1 MKKKRNKIICVA
13 LLFIVAIVLEK
24 LNEANQKYSSN
35 SFSWVNIGIK
45 IIYIITYLI
54 VGLDILKKAFRNIK
68 KGEVFDE
75 NFLMAIATLGAFGV
89 GEFPEAVAVMLFYQ
103 IGELFQSYA
112 VDKSRKS
119 ISSLMDIRPDYAN
132 LVNENGYEKVKPK
145 KVNIGDII
153 LVKPGE
159 KVPLDGTVIDGES
172 RLDTSSL
179 TGETV
184 PRTVKTGDSIL
195 SGTINLNSA
204 IKIKVEKTF
213 KQSTVSKI
221 LDLVENATSKKSKQE
236 NFITK
241 FAKIYTPVVVIIAV
255 ILAILPPIILQ
266 QQFTIWIYRALSFLV
281 VSCPCALVI
290 SIPLSF
296 FGGIGR
302 ASKEGVLIKGS
313 NYLEILANAKIAV
326 FDKTGTLTEGVFEVQ
341 RIEPENIDKNELLEV
356 VAYAESYSTHPIAE
370 SIKIKYGQTID
381 NTRIEKIDE
390 ISGHGISA
398 KIDNKNVLVGNAK
411 LMQQQNIEFKE
422 IKETGTIIYTA
433 INGEYKGYI
442 LISDKIKADSKKAI
456 QELKKNG
463 IVKTVMLTGD
473 KDEVGKAVAK
483 ELKIDE
489 VYTELLPTDKVE
501 KVQELIK
508 NKSEK
513 DKLLFVGDGINDA
526 PVLALS
532 DIGVAMGALGSDSAI
547 EAADIVIMNDEPS
560 KLVNAMRISRKTL
573 KIAKQNTYFAIIIK
587 IAVLILSA
595 LGLSTMWMAVFA
607 DVGVT
612 VLAILN
618 SFRVLYG
625 KN

>member
-1 MKKKRNKIICVA
+1 MKKKRNKIICAA

-184 PRTVKTGDSIL
+184 PRAVKTGDSIL

-587 IAVLILSA
+587 IEVLILSA

>member
-1 MKKKRNKIICVA
+1 MKKKRNKIICAA

-489 VYTELLPTDKVE
+489 SNAKILEFDMSNLDIEDLWNIPVVKDWKEPECKGWEDYMKKKVFRERKEVKPVEEVKPVVKE
-501 KVQELIK
+501 KPK
-508 NKSEK
+508 ATKK
-513 DKLLFVGDGINDA
+513 
-526 PVLALS
+526 
-532 DIGVAMGALGSDSAI
+532 
-547 EAADIVIMNDEPS
+547 
-560 KLVNAMRISRKTL
+560 
-573 KIAKQNTYFAIIIK
+573 AKK
-587 IAVLILSA
+587 
-595 LGLSTMWMAVFA
+595 
-607 DVGVT
+607 
-612 VLAILN
+612 
-618 SFRVLYG
+618 
-625 KN
+625 

>member
-1 MKKKRNKIICVA
+1 MKKKRNKIICAA

-587 IAVLILSA
+587 IEVLILSA

>member
-1 MKKKRNKIICVA
+1 MKKKRNKIICAA

-463 IVKTVMLTGD
+463 IVKTVMVTGD

>member
-1 MKKKRNKIICVA
+1 MKKKRNKIICAA

-508 NKSEK
+508 NKSAK